1 MPAINLLQY
10 DEETQEGIA
19 EIESPMDEATLEPQ
33 VPIRVFCHPFSL
45 PEANHKIS
53 LFGVLV
59 TNIVSENALQAPE
72 KTNSG
77 YFSYRLFAQVLEPRN
92 RRVQL
97 GDIEI
102 VLDCPIPEDISP
114 HSYISFDVMRLDWQC

>member
-59 TNIVSENALQAPE
+59 TNIVSENAVQAHPGPDYKLYWSNQTGTIAQTGLQPA
-72 KTNSG
+72 
-77 YFSYRLFAQVLEPRN
+77 FSNLTTRTFVL
-92 RRVQL
+92 
-97 GDIEI
+97 
-102 VLDCPIPEDISP
+102 
-114 HSYISFDVMRLDWQC
+114 